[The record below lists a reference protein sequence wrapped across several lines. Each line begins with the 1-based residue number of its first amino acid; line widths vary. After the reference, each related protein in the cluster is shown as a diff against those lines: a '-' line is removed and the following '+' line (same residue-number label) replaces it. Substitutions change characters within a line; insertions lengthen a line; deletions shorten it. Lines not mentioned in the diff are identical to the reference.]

1 VGAQVNDSV
10 AELLAG
16 KSTPDKVVQAI
27 TTAAKQG

>member
-1 VGAQVNDSV
+1 VGQQVNDSV

-16 KSTPDKVVQAI
+16 KSSPEQLVKAV